1 MIDVEKE
8 QAVHEVK
15 YLITGSYSFIYEV
28 NFMKTLI
35 LDPIDSEALEYA
47 IERLD
52 IVDWR
57 NVESKD
63 YPIAEAVIV
72 RTFKMTKEIMDQMPN
87 LKIIAKHGVGV
98 DNIDL
103 DYAKSKGIIVTNT
116 PQANMNSVAEFVIAL
131 ALNCARKVTMA
142 HNMVKEGIEKNSPFE
157 LAGFEL
163 QNKTVGL
170 IGLGRIGTLVGT
182 KLKAAFN
189 TKVLVYDPY
198 ASESICEKEGFVK
211 CEHLDQVLKE
221 SEIVSVSVPL
231 TKDTENLI
239 SVRELSLMKENAVL
253 INTSRGKVINEKDL
267 YDALQQN
274 KLFGAAI
281 DAFAEEPVSKEHP
294 LLTCNN
300 FIGTPHNGAN
310 TRDAL
315 IRMGTEAVDEIVRLM
330 SNEES
335 LNRVV
340 MS

>member
-1 MIDVEKE
+1 MIP
-8 QAVHEVK
+8 
-15 YLITGSYSFIYEV
+15 I
-28 NFMKTLI
+28 KTFI

-47 IERLD
+47 RKRLD
-52 IVDWR
+52 VVDWT
-57 NVESKD
+57 NHDIHNYSA
-63 YPIAEAVIV
+63 AEAVIV
-72 RTFKMTKEIMDQMPN
+72 RTFKMTKEIIDQMPN

-103 DYAKSKGIIVTNT
+103 EYAKSRGIRVTNT
-116 PQANMNSVAEFVIAL
+116 PQANMNSVAELVIAL
-131 ALNCARKVTMA
+131 ALNCARKVNFA
-142 HNMVKEGIEKNSPFE
+142 HHMVKEGVGKNSPFE

-170 IGLGRIGTLVGT
+170 IGLGRIGTLVGK

-198 ASESICEKEGFVK
+198 ATESICKEEGFIK
-211 CEHLDQVLKE
+211 YGDLDQLLKE
-221 SEIVSVSVPL
+221 SDIVSVSVPL

-239 SVRELSLMKENAVL
+239 SARELSLMKKNAIL
-253 INTSRGKVINEKDL
+253 INTSRGKVINEEDL

-274 KLFGAAI
+274 RLFGAAI
-281 DAFAEEPVSKEHP
+281 DAFAEEPVSKDHP

-310 TRDAL
+310 TKDAL

-330 SNEES
+330 NNEDA
-335 LNRVV
+335 LFKVK
-340 MS
+340 